1 MRWEASYK
9 IAIPMFLAGA
19 EQEKPPELRPPS
31 FKGLLRFW
39 FRAVA
44 LPKLKSWKEVQK
56 LERELFGS
64 TDQQSS
70 FFLDLD
76 ITEKENTS
84 PENRR
89 IEGLQNKHGLIYLGH
104 GLINHRGQ
112 LQRHYLKSG
121 GIFTLRLLLKK
132 NKESEEAKFFLP
144 LALKAL
150 GLFGGAGARSRRG
163 FGSLSLLSLF
173 EDGQRIWKAP
183 ANASELAESQ
193 RELLSALELNTGE
206 KSELPDYTAFSNQTQ
221 IWIGKTGSQ
230 AIDLL
235 NEIGFELLRYR
246 SYGKKE
252 NGEHILPGREEAE
265 QNFAPDHDLITEF
278 CRTGEIKKHPA
289 RIVFGL
295 PHNYFFSSTRDIV
308 QIQPTGET
316 GRRASPL
323 FIHIHELRNDNFAAV
338 LSLLPAKF
346 FPLQTKIAIS
356 AKNRDEKVVRY
367 KKEID
372 YDIDSIDYQIIEK
385 FMERPVF
392 AQKVVVWS

>member
-1 MRWEASYK
+1 MRWEATYK
-9 IAIPMFLAGA
+9 ITTPMFLAGA
-19 EQEKPPELRPPS
+19 EQEKTSELRPPS

-44 LPKLKSWKEVQK
+44 LPKLGNWKEVQK
-56 LERELFGS
+56 LEKELFGS

-76 ITEKENTS
+76 IAEKENTS
-84 PENRR
+84 PENRQ
-89 IEGLQNKHGLIYLGH
+89 IEGLQNRHGLIYLGH

-132 NKESEEAKFFLP
+132 RNVSEEANFFLP
-144 LALKAL
+144 LTLKAL

-173 EDGQRIWKAP
+173 KDGQGIWKAP
-183 ANASELAESQ
+183 TNASELAESQ
-193 RELLSALELNTGE
+193 KELLSALGLKTGE
-206 KSELPDYTAFSNQTQ
+206 ESELPGYTAFSNQTR
-221 IWIGKTGSQ
+221 IWIGKTSSQ
-230 AIDLL
+230 VIDLL
-235 NEIGFELLRYR
+235 NEIGLELLRYR
-246 SYGKKE
+246 SYGKEE
-252 NGEHILPGREEAE
+252 NGKHILPGKEREEAE
-265 QNFAPDHDLITEF
+265 QNFAPDHDLITKF

-295 PHNYFFSSTRDIV
+295 PHNYFFSSTRDNV

-323 FIHIHELRNDNFAAV
+323 FIHIHELKNDNFAAV
-338 LSLLPAKF
+338 LSLLPAEF
-346 FPLQTKIAIS
+346 LPQNTKIAIS
-356 AKNRDEKVVRY
+356 VKNRY
-367 KKEID
+367 KKKVDCCID
-372 YDIDSIDYQIIEK
+372 YKFIEN
-385 FMERPVF
+385 FMERPAF
-392 AQKVVVWS
+392 AQKVVVWP